1 MFLFRPVE
9 LTTADECFVS
19 FQSLPLIAKRCLLST
34 LGVLF
39 LGIGVVGIYL
49 PGIPTTGPV
58 LLGIYLLAKGWP
70 KLHQRACQSKI
81 LQPYVAYFDG
91 RRVLTR
97 RSRWIAALCMWTSIG
112 VSCLLFSLQPNY
124 QWQAITACLVGG
136 GVGSLAIALFN
147 PKPGQVASHDLA
159 SIDGP
164 STPANS

>member
-9 LTTADECFVS
+9 VTTADECFIS

-34 LGVLF
+34 LGVLS

-70 KLHQRACQSKI
+70 KLHQRVCQSKI

-97 RSRWIAALCMWTSIG
+97 RSRCIAAFCMWTSIG
-112 VSCLLFSLQPNY
+112 VSCWLFSLQPNY
-124 QWQAITACLVGG
+124 QWQAIAACLVGG
-136 GVGSLAIALFN
+136 GLGSLAIVFFN
-147 PKPGQVASHDLA
+147 PQAGQMVSQDVTAHNGPGKSAKP
-159 SIDGP
+159 
-164 STPANS
+164 